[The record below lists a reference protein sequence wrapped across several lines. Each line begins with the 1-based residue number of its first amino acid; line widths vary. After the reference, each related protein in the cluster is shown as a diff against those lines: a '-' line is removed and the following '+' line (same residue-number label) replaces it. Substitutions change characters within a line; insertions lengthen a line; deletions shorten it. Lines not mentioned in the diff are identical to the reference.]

1 VAGVGLAGFGAMQST
16 ILLSASAV
24 AMRSRVMG
32 VLVVC
37 IGAGPLGVLLVGW
50 LAERMGATA
59 ALALTAGAGLGLMV
73 ALCAWRPQ
81 LLRRYA
87 PQSVP

>member
-1 VAGVGLAGFGAMQST
+1 
-16 ILLSASAV
+16 
-24 AMRSRVMG
+24 
-32 VLVVC
+32 
-37 IGAGPLGVLLVGW
+37 
-50 LAERMGATA
+50 MGATA

>member
-1 VAGVGLAGFGAMQST
+1 
-16 ILLSASAV
+16 
-24 AMRSRVMG
+24 
-32 VLVVC
+32 
-37 IGAGPLGVLLVGW
+37 VLLVGW

-59 ALALTAGAGLGLMV
+59 ALALTAGTGLTLMI

-81 LLRRYA
+81 LLHRYA